1 MKTSAIVVMSA
12 FLMSAAVPVFAM
24 THQEKLACA
33 MTAGNCLDRGKLL
46 EKRIMVI
53 KNEIQKT
60 ANTSPEEVKK
70 LEKKLQDTLGELKRV
85 EDES

>member
-1 MKTSAIVVMSA
+1 MKTSALVVMSA